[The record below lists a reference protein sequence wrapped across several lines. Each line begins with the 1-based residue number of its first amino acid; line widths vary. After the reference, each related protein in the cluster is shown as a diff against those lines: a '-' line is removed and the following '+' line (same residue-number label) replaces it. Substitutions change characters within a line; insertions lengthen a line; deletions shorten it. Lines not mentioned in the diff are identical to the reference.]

1 MREAVTVAAR
11 PTMISAK
18 YRLKEE
24 RRRMLKMSV
33 NKLRRIED
41 PESSLRRSVLINNT
55 VRRLQREQREARN
68 PPLPSPD
75 ALFADLDEP
84 AVAAPIAAAVTVTA
98 TATTTTTT
106 SATPAASAPEP
117 ATPNLVL
124 EELEDVLSQF
134 YMPPTPRMITSIDE
148 DDARSDDGEDAVDAA
163 KRGSSPPRCPVPSK
177 RPRLD
182 RLDRTDADDEGR
194 ALALAL
200 ADPTNTLEDFKDEVY
215 LRTKPRVPLA
225 NTNTPLPCEDLRA
238 DHCGRRYTHTGHDR
252 ENIAPGPLMG
262 TLGLGI
268 MGADEQGLGAALGA
282 AASPAAS
289 LQLQHSLQ
297 HSLQPYSCSQ
307 AHGQA
312 QQAGGLVFHG
322 LMATM
327 ES

>member
-24 RRRMLKMSV
+24 RRRMLKLSV

-68 PPLPSPD
+68 PPLPSTD
-75 ALFADLDEP
+75 AMFADLDEP
-84 AVAAPIAAAVTVTA
+84 VVAAPAVAPTA
-98 TATTTTTT
+98 TLTTTTTT
-106 SATPAASAPEP
+106 STTAPEP

-148 DDARSDDGEDAVDAA
+148 DEARGGEDGDEDVA

-182 RLDRTDADDEGR
+182 RLDRGDADEDGLGR
-194 ALALAL
+194 AL

-225 NTNTPLPCEDLRA
+225 NTNSPLQCEDLRA

-252 ENIAPGPLMG
+252 ENIAPAMAL
-262 TLGLGI
+262 TSLGLGI
-268 MGADEQGLGAALGA
+268 MGADDQGLAGAAGAGA
-282 AASPAAS
+282 AP
-289 LQLQHSLQ
+289 SLQ